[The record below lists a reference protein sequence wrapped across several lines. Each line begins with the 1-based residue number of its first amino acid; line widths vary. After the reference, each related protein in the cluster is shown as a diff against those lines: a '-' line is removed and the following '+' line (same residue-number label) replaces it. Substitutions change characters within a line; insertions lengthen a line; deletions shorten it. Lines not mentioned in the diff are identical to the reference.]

1 MKLAP
6 VRHSSVAD
14 QVARKLRAEI
24 LSGRLPAGAK
34 LPGERDLARDLG
46 TNRNTLREAL
56 RTLEALGLVRARQ
69 GDGVSVL
76 DYRRDGELQVLPLFL
91 TEGQPEER
99 AGVLA
104 DLLGLRRV
112 LIVDMAAIAAARAD
126 AAAVAA
132 LRLRLDDIRVVIAA
146 GGNGDRLPLIDL
158 EFYRTLATATHS
170 LVAQW
175 SFNTFARA
183 YLDIVQALPSL
194 WITPP
199 GYVDTLT
206 ALLDAIEAHDAD
218 GTRRILDRHLRQVD
232 RTLVPLLTGRTPG
245 PRE

>member
-1 MKLAP
+1 MKLVP

-14 QVARKLRAEI
+14 QVARKLRSEI

-34 LPGERDLARDLG
+34 LPGERDLSRDLG

-56 RTLEALGLVRARQ
+56 RTLEALGLVHARQ

-76 DYRRDGELQVLPLFL
+76 DYRRTGELQVLPLFL
-91 TEGQPEER
+91 TEGRPEER
-99 AGVLA
+99 GSVLA
-104 DLLGLRRV
+104 DLLRLRRV
-112 LIVDMAAIAAARAD
+112 LLTDMSASAAERAD
-126 AAAVAA
+126 DAAVAT
-132 LRLRLDDIRVVIAA
+132 LRLRLEDIRALIAT
-146 GGNGDRLPLIDL
+146 GGNGDRLPLVDL
-158 EFYRTLATATHS
+158 EFYRTLAAATRS

-183 YLDIVQALPSL
+183 YIDIVEALPSL

-206 ALLDAIEAHDAD
+206 ALVDAIAAHDAD

-232 RTLVPLLTGRTPG
+232 GTLVPLLTGGTP
-245 PRE
+245 

>member
-1 MKLAP
+1 MKLVP

-14 QVARKLRAEI
+14 QVARKLRSEI
-24 LSGRLPAGAK
+24 LSGRLPAGSK

-56 RTLEALGLVRARQ
+56 RTLEALGLIRARQ

-76 DYRRDGELQVLPLFL
+76 DYRRTGELQVLPLFL
-91 TEGQPEER
+91 TEGKPEDR
-99 AGVLA
+99 AEVLA
-104 DLLGLRRV
+104 DLLRLRRT
-112 LIVDMAAIAAARAD
+112 LLADMAAIAAIRSDEAS
-126 AAAVAA
+126 VAA
-132 LRLRLDDIRVVIAA
+132 LRQRLDDIRAVIAS
-146 GGNGDRLPLIDL
+146 GGNGDRLPQIDL
-158 EFYRTLATATHS
+158 EFYRTLAATTRS

-183 YLDIVQALPSL
+183 YVDIVQALPSL

-199 GYVDTLT
+199 GYVDTLS
-206 ALLDAIEAHDAD
+206 ALLDSIAAHDAE

-232 RTLVPLLTGRTPG
+232 GTLVPLLTGGTP
-245 PRE
+245 